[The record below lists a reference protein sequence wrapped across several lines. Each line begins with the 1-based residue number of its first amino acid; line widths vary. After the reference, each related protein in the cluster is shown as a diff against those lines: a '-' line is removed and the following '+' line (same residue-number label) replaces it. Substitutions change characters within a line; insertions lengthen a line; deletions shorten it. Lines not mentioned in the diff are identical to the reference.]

1 MLGFGFRSPPTYEN
15 LRCCNQQSGL
25 NLNSDSERQITRG
38 ALYAAFAYLLW
49 GLFPVYFKAVA
60 HVPALEVLAH
70 RMLWSLLFVGLLL
83 AVMRRWSWLAQVADA
98 RVLLR
103 FFASAIAVSANW
115 GIYIWAVAAGHIV
128 DASLGYFINPLV
140 NVLIGTLFF
149 AERMRPAQWTAVAL
163 AALGVAWLTWQA
175 GELPWIGL
183 SLAAL
188 FAAYGWLRKTASL
201 GAIEGLALET
211 ALLTPLALA
220 YLIWLAFSGS
230 SAFVSGSIGTE
241 ALLMLAGPVTAL
253 PLLFFA
259 AGARRIPFSML
270 GMIQYIAPTLQLLI
284 GVWLYHEPFAAE
296 KAAGYVLIW
305 IALAVFTVEAWLRMR
320 AESIATITPGAA

>member
-1 MLGFGFRSPPTYEN
+1 MSSPP
-15 LRCCNQQSGL
+15 R
-25 NLNSDSERQITRG
+25 DQITRG
-38 ALYAAFAYLLW
+38 ALYAGFAYLLW

-70 RMLWSLLFVGLLL
+70 RMLWSLVFVVVLL
-83 AVMRRWSWLAQVADA
+83 ALMRRWSWLSQVADP

-115 GIYIWAVAAGHIV
+115 GIYIWAVASGHIV
-128 DASLGYFINPLV
+128 DASLGYFINPLM
-140 NVLIGTLFF
+140 NVVIGTMFF
-149 AERMRPAQWTAVAL
+149 AERMRPGQWTAVAL
-163 AALGVAWLTWQA
+163 AALGVVWLTWQA
-175 GELPWIGL
+175 GQLPWIGL
-183 SLAAL
+183 SLAVL

-211 ALLTPLALA
+211 ALLSPLAMA
-220 YLIWLAFSGS
+220 YLVWLAASGAS
-230 SAFVSGSIGTE
+230 VFVSGSIGTQ
-241 ALLMLAGPVTAL
+241 ALLLLAGPVTAL

-284 GVWLYHEPFAAE
+284 GVWLYREPFSTA
-296 KAAGYVLIW
+296 KAAGYALIW
-305 IALAVFTVEAWLRMR
+305 IALAVFTVEGWLRMR
-320 AESIATITPGAA
+320 AESGATPTPGPA